1 MNAMT
6 LSTDPVAY
14 LRTPQA
20 IRERCRQLYDLATR
34 GELSHFNLHL
44 ERLDTVARLVGAE
57 TIHNYPDLNVPYHSR
72 WRHFD
77 VGGFNRSSVVNDAL
91 APLTPKE
98 RCRSKIEL
106 AILSVLL
113 DAGAGDEWGFI
124 DKNSDSRHKRS
135 EGLAIAS
142 LYAYGDG
149 VFGPEPFVATSA
161 RLKVITP
168 AELGAAFQVSRTNPL
183 LGLEGR
189 CSLLNNLGRVIEI
202 RPHDFKGSPGRLGGI
217 LETMLSYARGSELQ
231 ASDILS
237 CLLNSFADIWPGRV
251 AIGGANLGD
260 VWRHS
265 KVIGPG
271 ETNGL
276 VPFHKLSQW
285 LTYSLLEPLEEYGVK
300 VVGLD
305 QLTGLAEYRNGGLFL
320 DGGVLSLKDPSAVSV
335 EHSPSSEI
343 IVEWRALTVILLDQV
358 AASLRESL
366 NKSEAELP
374 LAKVLQGG
382 TWAVG
387 RTLATGRRAGGGPPL
402 RIASDGTVF

>member
-1 MNAMT
+1 
-6 LSTDPVAY
+6 
-14 LRTPQA
+14 
-20 IRERCRQLYDLATR
+20 LATR
-34 GELSHFNLHL
+34 GELLHFNLYL

-57 TIHNYPDLNVPYHSR
+57 TTRNYPDLNVPYHSR
-72 WRHFD
+72 WRHFN
-77 VGGFNRSSVVNDAL
+77 VGDLDRNVVVNEIL

-113 DAGAGDEWGFI
+113 DAGAGDVWGFT
-124 DKNSDSRHKRS
+124 DQNSGSRHKRS

-161 RLKVITP
+161 HLKELAPVQ
-168 AELGAAFQVSRTNPL
+168 LGAAFQVTKDNPL

-189 CSLLNNLGRVIEI
+189 CALLNNLGRVIESH
-202 RPHDFKGSPGRLGGI
+202 PEDFKGSPGRLGGI
-217 LETMLSYARGSELQ
+217 LETMLGFANGSKLK
-231 ASDILS
+231 ASDILGCVLS
-237 CLLNSFADIWPGRV
+237 TFADIWPGRFTI
-251 AIGGANLGD
+251 AGQNLGD
-260 VWRHS
+260 VWHHS
-265 KVIGPG
+265 KVVGPG

-285 LTYSLLEPLEEYGVK
+285 LTYSLLEPLEEYGVH
-300 VVGLD
+300 VTDLD

-320 DGGVLSLKDPSAVSV
+320 DGGVLSLKDPSAASV
-335 EHSPSSEI
+335 EHAPSSEL
-343 IVEWRALTVILLDQV
+343 IVEWRALTVILLDEV
-358 AASLRESL
+358 AARLRDTL
-366 NKSEAELP
+366 HKSEAELP

-402 RIASDGTVF
+402 KIASDGTVF

>member
-1 MNAMT
+1 MNGMT
-6 LSTDPVAY
+6 PSTDPVAY
-14 LRTPQA
+14 LRTPHA
-20 IRERCRQLYDLATR
+20 IRERCRQIYDLATR
-34 GELSHFNLHL
+34 GELTHFNLHL
-44 ERLDTVARLVGAE
+44 ERFDTVAHLVGSE
-57 TIHNYPDLNVPYHSR
+57 TTRAYPDLNVPYHSR

-77 VGGFNRSSVVNDAL
+77 VGDLDRNKVVNEIL
-91 APLTPKE
+91 SPLTPRE

-106 AILSVLL
+106 AIISVLL
-113 DAGAGDEWGFI
+113 DAGAGDVWGFA
-124 DKNSDSRHKRS
+124 DKNSGTRHKRS

-149 VFGPEPFVATSA
+149 VFGPEPFIATSA
-161 RLKVITP
+161 DLKAITP
-168 AELGAAFQVSRTNPL
+168 AKLGGAFQVSKDNPL

-189 CSLLNNLGRVIEI
+189 CALLNNLGRVIES
-202 RPHDFKGSPGRLGGI
+202 RPQDFKGSPGRLGGI
-217 LETMLSYARGSELQ
+217 LETLLGFVKGTELQ
-231 ASDILS
+231 ASDILR
-237 CLLNSFADIWPGRV
+237 CLLNTFADIWPGRV
-251 AIGGANLGD
+251 AIGGQNLGD
-260 VWRHS
+260 VWRHP
-265 KVIGPG
+265 KVAGPG

-285 LTYSLLEPLEEYGVK
+285 LTYSLLEPLEEYGAR

-320 DGGVLSLKDPSAVSV
+320 DGGVLSLKDPSAASV

-358 AASLRESL
+358 AARLRESL
-366 NKSEAELP
+366 KKSELELP

-402 RIASDGTVF
+402 KIASDGTVF

>member
-1 MNAMT
+1 MAPI
-6 LSTDPVAY
+6 TDPVAY

-20 IRERCRQLYDLATR
+20 IRERCRQIYDLATK
-34 GELSHFNLHL
+34 GELAHFNLHP
-44 ERLDTVARLVGAE
+44 ERLDTVTHLVGAE
-57 TIHNYPDLNVPYHSR
+57 TTRNYPDLNVPYHSR
-72 WRHFD
+72 WRHFN
-77 VGGFNRSSVVNDAL
+77 VGDLDRNQVVNEIL

-113 DAGAGDEWGFI
+113 DAGAGDVWGFT
-124 DKNSDSRHKRS
+124 DKNSGSRHKRS
-135 EGLAIAS
+135 EGLAVAS

-161 RLKVITP
+161 VLKAIAP
-168 AELGAAFQVSRTNPL
+168 AQLGAAFQVTKDNPL

-189 CSLLNNLGRVIEI
+189 CALLNNLGRVIESH
-202 RPHDFKGSPGRLGGI
+202 PQDFKGSPGRLGGI
-217 LETMLSYARGSELQ
+217 LETILGYANGSKLK
-231 ASDILS
+231 ASDILR
-237 CLLNSFADIWPGRV
+237 CVLIAFADIWPGRV
-251 AIGGANLGD
+251 VVAGQNLGD

-265 KVIGPG
+265 KVVGPG

-285 LTYSLLEPLEEYGVK
+285 LTYSLLEPLEEYGVQ
-300 VVGLD
+300 VVELD

-320 DGGVLSLKDPSAVSV
+320 DGGVLSLKDPSAASV
-335 EHSPSSEI
+335 EHAPSSEI
-343 IVEWRALTVILLDQV
+343 IVEWRALTVVLLDLV
-358 AASLRESL
+358 AARLRENL
-366 NKSEAELP
+366 KKSESELP

-387 RTLATGRRAGGGPPL
+387 RTLATGRRPGGGPPL
-402 RIASDGTVF
+402 KIASDGTVF